1 MPNAWTALDK
11 VADGAAEALLDAP
24 DDVILSEC
32 AEGASDDD
40 LDAEAESIRAIL
52 LDALPAYRRVF
63 TIVPEEERKRF
74 RPSVLVKK
82 TRVNGRVLMAG
93 GLAAAACLLCVW
105 FLYHPQRYHATT
117 ANGSQPPHPSGEADS
132 NSGVVNSKVV
142 SKGSVTTVATS
153 RRNKRSAG
161 GIPFVARQP
170 SKGVSPAFT
179 GRSGE
184 EKSIPR
190 EEPDDPKTRARIGP
204 GSDVVALA
212 AGARNRRYDY
222 KALSEGVSQ
231 LAAKL
236 EVAEVPDDGRGFR
249 DVIVEELN
257 HIKRIVDNVPTMP
270 DGRADPDLLAQLNG
284 VDDDIDKTLVRVAIL
299 GQAYDAIRERR
310 GGMNNQAWME
320 QYFGGASSAA
330 IKPDGKVCVFSN
342 CPK

>member
-1 MPNAWTALDK
+1 
-11 VADGAAEALLDAP
+11 
-24 DDVILSEC
+24 
-32 AEGASDDD
+32 
-40 LDAEAESIRAIL
+40 
-52 LDALPAYRRVF
+52 
-63 TIVPEEERKRF
+63 
-74 RPSVLVKK
+74 
-82 TRVNGRVLMAG
+82 
-93 GLAAAACLLCVW
+93 
-105 FLYHPQRYHATT
+105 
-117 ANGSQPPHPSGEADS
+117 
-132 NSGVVNSKVV
+132 
-142 SKGSVTTVATS
+142 
-153 RRNKRSAG
+153 
-161 GIPFVARQP
+161 
-170 SKGVSPAFT
+170 
-179 GRSGE
+179 
-184 EKSIPR
+184 
-190 EEPDDPKTRARIGP
+190 
-204 GSDVVALA
+204 VVALA